1 MFEDLLLDDDD
12 DDFTVV
18 VDCFTTLV
26 DVDDDVE
33 LVAEWEELELVE

>member
-1 MFEDLLLDDDD
+1 MFEDRLLDVDD

-18 VDCFTTLV
+18 VDCFMTLV